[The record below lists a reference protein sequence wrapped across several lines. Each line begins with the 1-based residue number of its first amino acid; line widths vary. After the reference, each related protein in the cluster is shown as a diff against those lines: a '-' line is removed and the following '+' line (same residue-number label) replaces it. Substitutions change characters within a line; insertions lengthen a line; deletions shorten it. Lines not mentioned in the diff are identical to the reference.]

1 MKRRDSEGRLGQP
14 TARELSPAFWRELGG
29 SDVPTTR
36 EKMIM
41 LAVDLIVREGPA
53 DFNALRICEDLGL
66 KAPTVNYHFGGR
78 DGLFAE
84 AAWWAYQMWTRQ
96 VDEAFRSA
104 PANPRARLRAFV
116 EGEVAWARRMG
127 GMHLVINYPQISSRA
142 GELVAEQHG
151 DAMATFFEY
160 HLALITATVRDIH
173 RGTVHALDFDES
185 SIPKAEF
192 LLTPKYLLTAT
203 QISWATHGLATW
215 SAGRHAPTRPLT
227 SRSFGDIT
235 TAVAVKNMIATI
247 IAMAEP
253 S

>member
-1 MKRRDSEGRLGQP
+1 MFTGD
-14 TARELSPAFWRELGG
+14 FWRALGG
-29 SDVPTTR
+29 DEAPTTR

-53 DFNALRICEDLGL
+53 DFNALRVCEVMGL

-84 AAWWAYQMWTRQ
+84 AAWWAYQMWARS
-96 VDEAFRSA
+96 VDDAFRSA
-104 PANPRARLRAFV
+104 PADPRARLRAFV

-127 GMHLVINYPQISSRA
+127 GMHMVINYPQISSRA
-142 GELVAEQHG
+142 GHLVAEQHG
-151 DAMATFFEY
+151 EAMASFFEY
-160 HLALITATVRDIH
+160 HLALLAVTVRDVH
-173 RGTVHALDFDES
+173 RGTVHALDFDEA

-215 SAGRHAPTRPLT
+215 SAGRHAPTRSLVL
-227 SRSFGDIT
+227 RSVGEFT
-235 TAVAVKNMIATI
+235 TVRAVKNMISTI
-247 IAMAEP
+247 VDMADP